1 MHLLSITHA
10 SSTILTLLFGLLC
23 VCVCACV
30 CVCVVLCL
38 THTGGGGA
46 GYALW
51 LDGNLCS
58 GTSMPCDTFG
68 NSCLASSS
76 KFDILEVELWGLSL

>member
-1 MHLLSITHA
+1 MHLLSIEYNW
-10 SSTILTLLFGLLC
+10 I
-23 VCVCACV
+23 VVCV
-30 CVCVVLCL
+30 CVCVCVCVRGFVFNA
-38 THTGGGGA
+38 HDTGGGGA

>member
-1 MHLLSITHA
+1 MRAVKH
-10 SSTILTLLFGLLC
+10 SSAEMVTGIKP
-23 VCVCACV
+23 VPA
-30 CVCVVLCL
+30 VLNGSRESGSRRGGR
-38 THTGGGGA
+38 GGGGA